1 MIHFVETAAGPGV
14 GPSCVL
20 QQRYALR
27 TKIADFPAPCCRFE
41 HLRITVR
48 QRYNRSACGGLM
60 KAYGTY
66 KGFVDRLLRRCRP
79 WAGPARAA
87 TIALLLSIS
96 PIAAASGNAAAPGS
110 ETHVYLLRGVLN
122 IFSLGLD
129 EIAAKLQ
136 QQGFNVT
143 VANYLSWRSLAD
155 EAAAEYRVGRTK
167 TIVLVG
173 HSSGATALPDMVA
186 RLDSLGAPVKLAIG
200 LDSVFR
206 TSLSGRVGRYINFYV
221 ANGNGEPV
229 ARTKQ
234 LRGELEN
241 IDVGKLGMAHLTID
255 KSEIIQRRVIGAIN
269 AAAVSRPKLPPVPQ
283 QAEAS
288 AANPSPPSAVAST
301 AARR

>member
-1 MIHFVETAAGPGV
+1 
-14 GPSCVL
+14 
-20 QQRYALR
+20 
-27 TKIADFPAPCCRFE
+27 
-41 HLRITVR
+41 
-48 QRYNRSACGGLM
+48 M

-66 KGFVDRLLRRCRP
+66 KGFIDRLLRRCRP

-96 PIAAASGNAAAPGS
+96 PIAAAPGNAAAPGS

-269 AAAVSRPKLPPVPQ
+269 AAAVSRPKPPPVPQ